1 MLLIALPEGLD
12 FLIDCLAGQP
22 QRVAH
27 DLYRA
32 VRQLFQNLVLFQDMT
47 GKIPLHL
54 QENPVLAI
62 HPAGFIQ
69 NDLGHMVSLGHKLH
83 QLRPFLLHQL
93 FQLDSRRIKHHL
105 VHMVLCLHITAAPV
119 QERPGKLPIAPYQ
132 YLPQVGARRNLHM
145 ANEAPLQKLTLPR
158 LHLHAGS
165 QLCQYSAIFWYDT
178 ILGHLILRLK
188 PLKKPRK
195 HYKATKP

>member
-22 QRVAH
+22 QGIAN
-27 DLYRA
+27 DLHCA
-32 VRQLFQNLVLFQDMT
+32 VRQLFQYLVLLQDMT

-93 FQLDSRRIKHHL
+93 FQLDSRWIENNL
-105 VHMVLCLHITAAPV
+105 VHVVPGCHIAAAPV
-119 QERPGKLPIAPYQ
+119 QKRTRKLPIAPYQ

-145 ANEAPLQKLTLPR
+145 ANKAPLQKLTLLR

-165 QLCQYSAIFWYDT
+165 QLCQYSAIFRYDT
-178 ILGHLILRLK
+178 ILGHFILRLK
-188 PLKKPRK
+188 PLKKPRN
-195 HYKATKP
+195 H